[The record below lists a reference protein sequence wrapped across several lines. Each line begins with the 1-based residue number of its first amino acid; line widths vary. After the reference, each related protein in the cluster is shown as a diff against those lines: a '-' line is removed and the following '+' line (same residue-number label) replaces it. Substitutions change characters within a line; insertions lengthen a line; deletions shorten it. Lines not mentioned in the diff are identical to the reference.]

1 MRHGSLLAFGPLIL
15 LLPLPALSQSTRF
28 EVSAFFEPGG
38 SYSESE
44 GFDYDNGLGVGLG
57 LRVSP
62 AWTVDARALFHD
74 EGAAEDRTYQLGLRY
89 AFGREEAR
97 GLPYVVG
104 GLHHREDQARY
115 PVECVVA
122 PCPDREVESEVTGA
136 FAGGGIDYQARPW
149 FSIRFDGRLAAY
161 QSDVTDH
168 FEHEVD
174 LTLGV
179 AFKF

>member
-1 MRHGSLLAFGPLIL
+1 MRQVSRFACGLLFL

-74 EGAAEDRTYQLGLRY
+74 ARYAEDVTYQLGLRY

-104 GLHHREDQARY
+104 GLHHREDQVRY
-115 PVECVVA
+115 PVECVMA
-122 PCPDREVESEVTGA
+122 PCPDHEEETQVTGA
-136 FAGGGIDYQARPW
+136 FAGGGFDYQARPW
-149 FSIRFDGRLAAY
+149 FSIRIDGRLAAY
-161 QSDVTDH
+161 ESDATGH